1 MKALITGASSGLGRD
16 MAVILSKMGYDI
28 IAVARREE
36 NLLQLKNELAT
47 NVQIITLDLSIESNC
62 FDLFKKVENES
73 IDVFINNAGFGALG
87 EFSDIPLE
95 HELKMIDT
103 NIKAMHI
110 LTKLFVSNFKKK
122 NHGHILN
129 VASSAGFMAGPKMA
143 TYYATKS
150 YVLNLTLAIYE
161 ELRQEKSKVHISVLA
176 PGPVKTEF
184 GQVAKAKFEM
194 NSLNSTQVAEYAINC
209 MFKNKLI
216 IVPSFCMR
224 AMLFGIRFTSRKSLL
239 KIVYAI
245 QSRKEQ
251 KN

>member
-62 FDLFKKVENES
+62 FDLFKKVENEI

-110 LTKLFVSNFKKK
+110 LTKLFVNNFKKK
-122 NHGHILN
+122 NHGYILN

-161 ELRQEKSKVHISVLA
+161 ELRQEESKVHISVLA

-194 NSLNSTQVAEYAINC
+194 NSLNSTQVAEYAIKC

-216 IVPSFCMR
+216 IVPSF
-224 AMLFGIRFTSRKSLL
+224 AMKALIFGTRFTTRKALL

-245 QSRKEQ
+245 QNKKEQ
-251 KN
+251 KK